1 MQSTSLYG
9 LLWGKLTPT
18 QPDLEHHSSKTTPDL
33 FPTTE
38 LHSVQ
43 SAVQSA
49 VQSPMLCHTRER
61 RGWDKSPESWA
72 AEERQ
77 PSWGQDR
84 GDANCFYSRKK
95 HYEGLWVSPA
105 MSAHEIQYQQYEI
118 HGLLVRTQSQ
128 VGGLLEVH
136 VTLLSAAN
144 RQLTTVK
151 KGKSHLLSSLSSPAA
166 EVPPSFST
174 GPGAADPPLSE
185 FHLLTWQR
193 TRVAEMSCMDR
204 IELDRS
210 QSSSTK
216 GRGKGG
222 RHVHILSGKGKEG
235 PFPLSA
241 APSFH

>member
-1 MQSTSLYG
+1 MQSTAVYG

-18 QPDLEHHSSKTTPDL
+18 QPDLEHHSSKNTRFVPNHRAPFRT
-33 FPTTE
+33 
-38 LHSVQ
+38 
-43 SAVQSA
+43 AVQPP
-49 VQSPMLCHTRER
+49 VLCHTRER

-77 PSWGQDR
+77 PSWGQER

-95 HYEGLWVSPA
+95 HYEGIWVSPA
-105 MSAHEIQYQQYEI
+105 TSAHEIQYQQYEI
-118 HGLLVRTQSQ
+118 HGLLVRTQSK
-128 VGGLLEVH
+128 VGGLPGVH

-144 RQLTTVK
+144 RQLASVK
-151 KGKSHLLSSLSSPAA
+151 KKKSHLLSSLSFPAA

-174 GPGAADPPLSE
+174 SPGAADPPLSE

-193 TRVAEMSCMDR
+193 TLVAEMSYMNR

-222 RHVHILSGKGKEG
+222 RRVHILSGKGKEG
-235 PFPLSA
+235 PLLLSA
-241 APSFH
+241 APRYH